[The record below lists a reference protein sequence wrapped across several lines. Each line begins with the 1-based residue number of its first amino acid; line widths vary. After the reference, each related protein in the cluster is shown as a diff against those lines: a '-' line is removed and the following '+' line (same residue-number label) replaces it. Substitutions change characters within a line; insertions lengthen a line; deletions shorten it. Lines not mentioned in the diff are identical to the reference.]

1 MSKKDTKQSQMAK
14 AMLDDSVKEFQ
25 ALGLKTKV
33 LMGVKDAGFSTPS
46 PIQEKAI
53 PFILERRDVI
63 AQAQTGTGKTAAFAL
78 PIINNL
84 NNNGTIEALIVT
96 PTRELAMQIS
106 DEIFKLGK
114 YLKTR
119 TICVYGGQSVKKQLE
134 LIERKPQ
141 IMIGTPGRLL
151 DHLKNERLKNFCPQI
166 VVLDESDEML
176 DMGFIDDIEEIFQ
189 YIPNNAQTLLFSAT
203 MPQRIKELAERIL
216 YNPVHIKI
224 TPDNIT
230 NTDISQRYYIIN
242 ENERNEAMT
251 RLIDTESPSKS
262 IVFTR
267 TKKEADELNNFLA
280 HKGYKSVALHG
291 DMDQKMRRES
301 VNAFKDKK
309 ATIMVATDVAARG
322 LDINDISHVFNYHIP
337 LNIESYVH
345 RIGRTG
351 RAGKKG
357 VAITLVTPLEYRD
370 LKKIQSETKAKLELY
385 EIPGES
391 DDKTISDI
399 FNAKVSDDALS
410 LYERIKD
417 KADAAQ
423 LILRLLSL
431 HIKYN
436 VKIGLT
442 KEEVQYIHQQND
454 EIKDQESKRTK
465 KSAKQNKASAIS
477 NKYSHNQEKSRKRGK
492 NSKTLSSQERAKQQK
507 MQSQQ
512 KYYKD

>member
-1 MSKKDTKQSQMAK
+1 
-14 AMLDDSVKEFQ
+14 
-25 ALGLKTKV
+25 
-33 LMGVKDAGFSTPS
+33 
-46 PIQEKAI
+46 
-53 PFILERRDVI
+53 
-63 AQAQTGTGKTAAFAL
+63 
-78 PIINNL
+78 
-84 NNNGTIEALIVT
+84 
-96 PTRELAMQIS
+96 
-106 DEIFKLGK
+106 
-114 YLKTR
+114 
-119 TICVYGGQSVKKQLE
+119 
-134 LIERKPQ
+134 
-141 IMIGTPGRLL
+141 
-151 DHLKNERLKNFCPQI
+151 
-166 VVLDESDEML
+166 
-176 DMGFIDDIEEIFQ
+176 
-189 YIPNNAQTLLFSAT
+189 
-203 MPQRIKELAERIL
+203 
-216 YNPVHIKI
+216 
-224 TPDNIT
+224 
-230 NTDISQRYYIIN
+230 
-242 ENERNEAMT
+242 
-251 RLIDTESPSKS
+251 
-262 IVFTR
+262 
-267 TKKEADELNNFLA
+267 
-280 HKGYKSVALHG
+280 
-291 DMDQKMRRES
+291 
-301 VNAFKDKK
+301 
-309 ATIMVATDVAARG
+309 MVATDVAARG

-492 NSKTLSSQERAKQQK
+492 NSKTPSSQERAKQQK